1 MSTPDTSDAPE
12 VPRVD
17 ELFNRALVAQLAEQR
32 AQRETFAEVERK
44 LEALERLVTDR
55 LGELTRQLGTDGQIE
70 GRIELLEETLGTRL
84 LAIEKVVRAELDARL
99 GPLADRLGQVEQ
111 SLVADE
117 TAAKLLALESTVRR
131 RLTNLEEAVR
141 ADDVPDRLGR
151 LERALAEALNGGE
164 AGPIHDP
171 ALALRFDALERS
183 VAERLA
189 GMEDSLRNHD
199 VARRLAALEASVGD
213 RLTELEDTV
222 RSEEIGRRLKSL
234 ELAVDER
241 SGRIEEFVRTADLER
256 RIEELGQAVDERLA
270 ELGTSLAGVAADG
283 GLAGPAGE
291 GGLVVERVITKVDDS
306 VGERLAGLEGTLRAL
321 QEDTAARLD
330 ELREASIASE
340 AGILERIIAESQLV
354 GAHFQA
360 VRPVVEAAVAARPEI
375 EQALAEVR
383 RLADAAREAAA
394 ELLAGVAGP
403 PEPEPD
409 SSGPYRVESL
419 EEAAATAV
427 AEGDAIEA
435 AESVFQPPEE
445 TPIPDRRFGILPRRD
460 R

>member
-1 MSTPDTSDAPE
+1 MSTADTPDAPE

-84 LAIEKVVRAELDARL
+84 GAIEKVVRAELDTRL
-99 GPLADRLGQVEQ
+99 GALADRLGQVEQ
-111 SLVADE
+111 SLIGDD
-117 TAAKLLALESTVRR
+117 TATKLLALESTVRR

-141 ADDVPDRLGR
+141 SDDVPDRLGR
-151 LERALAEALNGGE
+151 LERALAEVLNGGD
-164 AGPIHDP
+164 GVIGHDP
-171 ALALRFDALERS
+171 GLGSRFDALERS
-183 VAERLA
+183 LA
-189 GMEDSLRNHD
+189 GLEDSLRNHD
-199 VARRLAALEASVGD
+199 VVRRLVALETSVGE
-213 RLTELEDTV
+213 RLGDLEDTV

-234 ELAVDER
+234 ELALDER
-241 SGRIEEFVRTADLER
+241 SGRIEEFVKTADLER
-256 RIEELGQAVDERLA
+256 RIESLGQAVDERLA
-270 ELGTSLAGVAADG
+270 ELGSSLASVAVEAG
-283 GLAGPAGE
+283 MGPAAE

-306 VGERLAGLEGTLRAL
+306 VGERLTGLEGSLRRL
-321 QEDTAARLD
+321 QEDTAARL
-330 ELREASIASE
+330 EALREASIASE
-340 AGILERIIAESQLV
+340 AGILERIIAESQVV
-354 GAHFQA
+354 GTHFQA
-360 VRPVVEAAVAARPEI
+360 VRPVVEAAVAAGPEI

-383 RLADAAREAAA
+383 RLAEAARQAAA
-394 ELLAGVAGP
+394 ELMAGVAGP
-403 PEPEPD
+403 PAPTEPD

-427 AEGDAIEA
+427 AEGDAIEK

-445 TPIPDRRFGILPRRD
+445 TPIPDRRFGLLPRRD